1 MKANLF
7 LITIFATVAG
17 LQAQVRDQPV
27 PRPAID
33 GGGLVP
39 DVGLPSGG
47 GFPVGPPVVGPGG
60 FPGGAPG
67 GGGLPGI
74 GGGMTGMGGGLPGM
88 GGGMTGMGGMMGV
101 FNSTPGRYNL
111 MSMQIVPAGGQ
122 KPQPI
127 ILKLDTLTGEVWQL
141 QAQPG
146 QPGLRFMVIPQQGV
160 GPHHGFG
167 MQPGRG
173 GVLPGR
179 RPDVAPTEPTSRA
192 FPVRPNRPP
201 RQDNP

>member
-67 GGGLPGI
+67 GGGLPG
-74 GGGMTGMGGGLPGM
+74 MGGGLP
-88 GGGMTGMGGMMGV
+88 GMGGMMGV

-127 ILKLDTLTGEVWQL
+127 ILKLDTLTGQVWQL

-173 GVLPGR
+173 GLLPGR

>member
-67 GGGLPGI
+67 GGG
-74 GGGMTGMGGGLPGM
+74 MPGM

-127 ILKLDTLTGEVWQL
+127 ILKLDTLTGQVWQL

-146 QPGLRFMVIPQQGV
+146 QPELRFMVIPQQGV

-167 MQPGRG
+167 MQPDRG
-173 GVLPGR
+173 GVLHGR
-179 RPDVAPTEPTSRA
+179 RPDVAPTEPAPRA

>member
-1 MKANLF
+1 
-7 LITIFATVAG
+7 
-17 LQAQVRDQPV
+17 
-27 PRPAID
+27 
-33 GGGLVP
+33 
-39 DVGLPSGG
+39 
-47 GFPVGPPVVGPGG
+47 
-60 FPGGAPG
+60 
-67 GGGLPGI
+67 
-74 GGGMTGMGGGLPGM
+74 MGGGLPGM

-173 GVLPGR
+173 GVLPVR

>member
-67 GGGLPGI
+67 GGGLPG
-74 GGGMTGMGGGLPGM
+74 MGGGLP
-88 GGGMTGMGGMMGV
+88 GMGGMMGV

-127 ILKLDTLTGEVWQL
+127 ILKLDTLTGQVWQL

-179 RPDVAPTEPTSRA
+179 RPDVAPTEPTPRA